1 VAATSFLS
9 LFSLMS
15 PTPSNF
21 FLFVFL
27 FISCF
32 HLFYKNRMYCSF
44 HLLFLHFALVGELA
58 NSDGGWNLGSSW
70 VWWELGFGV

>member
-1 VAATSFLS
+1 MAATSFLS

-21 FLFVFL
+21 FLFVFFIYFL
-27 FISCF
+27 FS
-32 HLFYKNRMYCSF
+32 LVLQNRMYCSF